1 MGQAVRVIVVDGQTL
16 TRYGLHRLV
25 GSEPDIEI
33 VGETGFGARAAP
45 MVASAR
51 PDVVVLDAVLPDADG
66 LGVARELRGRYS
78 ELGLVLLATGGRD
91 DMLFRALDSGVSAF
105 VSKSAPTTELL
116 AAIRHAAVA
125 AASFTATDLAP
136 AVARREQHATG
147 PLLSPR
153 ETQVLR
159 LLGQGLSV
167 RAIAHALSV
176 STSTAKTYVARL
188 YEKLGAS
195 NRAQAIMAAMRLGL
209 LATELQV

>member
-1 MGQAVRVIVVDGQTL
+1 MGQAVKVVVVDGDTL
-16 TRYGLHRLV
+16 IRYGLHRLV
-25 GSEPDIEI
+25 GAEPDIEI
-33 VGETGFGARAAP
+33 VGETGLGARAAP
-45 MVASAR
+45 MVASSR
-51 PDVVVLDAVLPDADG
+51 PDVVVLDAELPDGDG
-66 LGVARELRGRYS
+66 LGIARELRERHAD
-78 ELGLVLLATGGRD
+78 LGLVVLASGSRD

-116 AAIRHAAVA
+116 AAIRHSAVA
-125 AASFTATDLAP
+125 ATSFTATGLAP
-136 AVARREQHATG
+136 AMARRKQASAE

-167 RAIAHALSV
+167 RAIATALSV
-176 STSTAKTYVARL
+176 SVSTAKTYVARL

-209 LATELQV
+209 LAAEAQV